1 MKVDCGL
8 SRAPV
13 SAAPPSQPFPFFQ
26 TQAAVAAVSID
37 DKKKKKRK
45 APGDGGEG
53 DLVASH
59 LPIGHVLA
67 APANIALGELG
78 VVSDCH
84 GVQSTPVKT
93 EEAVMVEDS
102 FPLTDHLWST
112 WGGVGIESGF
122 VGEVEVWSEKE
133 SQPPLEAAFGSPVS
147 DSDADLVYF
156 AQGA

>member
-13 SAAPPSQPFPFFQ
+13 SAAPSSQPFPFFQ

-37 DKKKKKRK
+37 DKKKKRK
-45 APGDGGEG
+45 ASGEDGAG
-53 DLVASH
+53 DLVSLH
-59 LPIGHVLA
+59 LPIGHVFA
-67 APANIALGELG
+67 APANMALGELG

-84 GVQSTPVKT
+84 SVEGTPVKM

-102 FPLTDHLWST
+102 FSDHLWSD
-112 WGGVGIESGF
+112 WGGVGIESGG

-133 SQPPLEAAFGSPVS
+133 SQPPLEAAFGSCFR
-147 DSDADLVYF
+147 L
-156 AQGA
+156 

>member
-13 SAAPPSQPFPFFQ
+13 SAAPLSQPFPFFQ

-84 GVQSTPVKT
+84 GVENTPVKT
-93 EEAVMVEDS
+93 EEAVMMEDS
-102 FPLTDHLWST
+102 CLTDHLWSI
-112 WGGVGIESGF
+112 WGGVGIEAGGL
-122 VGEVEVWSEKE
+122 GEVEVWSEKE
-133 SQPPLEAAFGSPVS
+133 SQPPHEAAFGSPVS

-156 AQGA
+156 AQGP